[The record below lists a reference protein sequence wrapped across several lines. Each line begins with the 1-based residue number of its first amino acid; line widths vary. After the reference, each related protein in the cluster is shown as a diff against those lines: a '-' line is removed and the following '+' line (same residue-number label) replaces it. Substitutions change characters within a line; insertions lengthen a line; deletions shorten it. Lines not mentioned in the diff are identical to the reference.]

1 MKKSLFQEIEIPE
14 GVEININGT
23 SVKIKGP
30 EGEIERD
37 FRNAGNLELK
47 KEGTKIVIG
56 NKKSTKKEKKM
67 INTISAHIK
76 NMVQGVK
83 QKFQYELK
91 ICYSHFP
98 ITVEVKGNEALIKN
112 FLGEKIPRKAR
123 IPSGVDVDAG
133 KEIIKV
139 SSINKELAGRTAA
152 NFELA
157 TKVGK
162 RDRRVFQDGIFMI
175 NKAGKEI

>member
-1 MKKSLFQEIEIPE
+1 MKKSIFQEIEIPE
-14 GVEININGT
+14 GVEVEIHGT
-23 SVKIKGP
+23 SFIIKGP
-30 EGEIERD
+30 EGTIERD
-37 FRNAGNLELK
+37 FRGAGNLDLK
-47 KEGTKIVIG
+47 KEGNEIIIG
-56 NKKSTKKEKKM
+56 NKKSTKREKKM
-67 INTISAHIK
+67 TNTITSHIK
-76 NMVQGVK
+76 NMIQGV
-83 QKFQYELK
+83 QKKFEYELK

-98 ITVEVKGNEALIKN
+98 ITVEIKGNEALIKN
-112 FLGEKIPRKAR
+112 FLGEKIARKAM

-133 KEIIKV
+133 KDIIKV
-139 SSINKELAGRTAA
+139 SSVNKELAGRTAA